1 MRIDNINICEEGDE
15 QLYSTEYEL
24 LVVKFKKEQAKQN
37 PLTTM
42 TELKYWDDK
51 ITYWEYRLK
60 QLKLDKKLREI
71 RQDFGYEV

>member
-15 QLYSTEYEL
+15 QLFSTEYEL
-24 LVVKFKKEQAKQN
+24 FVVKFKKEQAIQN

-42 TELKYWDDK
+42 TELKFWDDK
-51 ITYWEYRLK
+51 ITYLEYRLK
-60 QLKLDKKLREI
+60 QLKLEKKLREI